1 MSGKLARVRWQMGQT
16 LLPEHF
22 AAQEESL
29 LADASLR
36 LRARGLPAY
45 GIVSLRWN
53 DSLLTEGVL
62 SLQAATI
69 LLPTGTL
76 LDIPGNAAASPINLN
91 VPGTPKV
98 VVYLHCLDEDQAEQQ
113 DNDSGWDVGQEDV
126 VPRRT
131 LRVALA
137 AEQSYPGAID
147 TIKLAELEKDP
158 EGIWQLAASYLPP
171 LLQVGTSPFLRAE
184 LSELPKALD
193 AFQYKLAMDSASY
206 LSGGSLFSVKQCLKA
221 VYRAQRFLRN
231 LAGQI
236 HPHPYFVYE
245 ALKEL
250 YVEVC
255 FYRDSSPKDVAE
267 PYNHDQLADCFK
279 RILEPLAEQMQ
290 LAEKRS
296 PYQPFEFRDG
306 VYRIGLGAEITQAG
320 EVYFLVQKSQVNKTV
335 RLEDF
340 KLGAPSRLQMI
351 HKLALKG
358 IPIDKVDRPMLAHSF
373 GPEVEFYQLRR
384 GDEWD
389 YVLREGAAAFYHCS
403 GFEELEFY
411 LYWHGG

>member
-22 AAQEESL
+22 AAQEEAL
-29 LADASLR
+29 LADAA
-36 LRARGLPAY
+36 LRARTRGLPAY
-45 GIVSLRWN
+45 GIASLRWN

-69 LLPTGTL
+69 VLPTGTL
-76 LDIPGNAAASPINLN
+76 LDIPGNAQASPINLN
-91 VPGTPKV
+91 VPGTPRV
-98 VVYLHCLDEDQAEQQ
+98 TVYLHCLEERAEPEQR
-113 DNDSGWDVGQEDV
+113 DSGWAVAHDDA
-126 VPRRT
+126 VPRRV
-131 LRVALA
+131 LQVALA
-137 AEQSYPGAID
+137 ADQSYPGAID
-147 TIKLAELEKDP
+147 TLKLAELEKDP
-158 EGIWQLAASYLPP
+158 EGLWRLASSYVPP
-171 LLQVGTSPFLRAE
+171 LLSVGTSPFLRAE
-184 LSELPKALD
+184 LAELPRALD
-193 AFQYKLAMDSASY
+193 AFQYKLAMDAASY

-236 HPHPYFVYE
+236 HPHPYHVYE
-245 ALKEL
+245 TLKEL

-255 FYRDSSPKDVAE
+255 FYRDSSPRDVAE
-267 PYNHDQLADCFK
+267 PYNHDKLAECFQH
-279 RILEPLAEQMQ
+279 ILAPLAEQMQ

-306 VYRIGLGAEITQAG
+306 VYRIGLAPELRQAK
-320 EVYFLVQKSQVNKTV
+320 EVYFLIQKNQVNKTV

-358 IPIDKVDRPMLAHSF
+358 VPIDKVDRPMLAHSF
-373 GPEVEFYQLRR
+373 GPEVEFYQLRQAE
-384 GDEWD
+384 EWD
-389 YVLREGAAAFYHCS
+389 YALREEAAAFYHCP

-411 LYWHGG
+411 LYWHTG